1 MLRSFERVS
10 ADEGEDESRIE
21 GVYDY
26 LRGRTRMMMEG
37 KGEWSVNG
45 GD

>member
-1 MLRSFERVS
+1 MGARGGLGTVCSGVSGCMLRSFERVS

-26 LRGRTRMMMEG
+26 
-37 KGEWSVNG
+37 
-45 GD
+45 